1 MQQLLRKNS
10 AFIAHLFW
18 RYPTARNWC
27 FATPH
32 KCHEMAPAKPKSR
45 RSPGAIWLE
54 CAPVETAE
62 ARMLERTQK
71 SERHNED
78 RHVAVLAILFG
89 SAAVLLTLL
98 AVVPEPAAAL
108 PFLALILMAQLTRM
122 LGTRLFRDFT
132 D

>member
-1 MQQLLRKNS
+1 
-10 AFIAHLFW
+10 
-18 RYPTARNWC
+18 
-27 FATPH
+27 
-32 KCHEMAPAKPKSR
+32 
-45 RSPGAIWLE
+45 
-54 CAPVETAE
+54 
-62 ARMLERTQK
+62 MLERTRE